1 MQIPRSPVRFRLRPG
16 SRLAQLVERKTLNL
30 VVVGSSPTVGAPTE
44 PMAQWQRVG
53 FQTRRLGVRIPL
65 GSWSFLFL
73 NIGLVFGQAAPHL
86 AMFSLLWRS
95 WQRVGLIILRSRVR
109 SSPGAL
115 NFNFFCNTFLHW
127 VTYGMSTCWPGFR
140 LDGRAVQ
147 GASLRH

>member
-1 MQIPRSPVRFRLRPG
+1 MDHSTKTVLYFTKSGNTTQQPEPGGPGTPVLST

-30 VVVGSSPTVGAPTE
+30 VVVGSSPTVGVLYFCFLQIFGIRRE
-44 PMAQWQRVG
+44 PVARY
-53 FQTRRLGVRIPL
+53 P
-65 GSWSFLFL
+65 
-73 NIGLVFGQAAPHL
+73 

-115 NFNFFCNTFLHW
+115 YFFLFCLAWDALCARRPPYVRH
-127 VTYGMSTCWPGFR
+127 GFR